1 MPVIGSM
8 LSESMGSFL
17 NLTSTVPSGCLSWG
31 DAAVKTKIIR
41 AENRTRSID
50 ENHSGRLLPVLYV
63 TTQKCGAVSLH
74 SGRTFWTNAK
84 QEDRI
89 VLHTRLIWSTMSIR
103 SPPDQNRQTS
113 GVSATSPL
121 FLFVNCPDLLPR
133 TAKTLSLVCI
143 EHTAQCK
150 VILNSAESKT
160 FFVTVHFS
168 ATPHRTPSRAD
179 LVWRA
184 F

>member
-1 MPVIGSM
+1 
-8 LSESMGSFL
+8 MGKKASRNKNQAEKKQFFHHIIMFV
-17 NLTSTVPSGCLSWG
+17 LTPRDKLI
-31 DAAVKTKIIR
+31 K
-41 AENRTRSID
+41 
-50 ENHSGRLLPVLYV
+50 
-63 TTQKCGAVSLH
+63 QKSVEPFRYSH
-74 SGRTFWTNAK
+74 RTFWTNAK

-113 GVSATSPL
+113 GVSATGPL

-160 FFVTVHFS
+160 FFVTIHFS

-179 LVWRA
+179 LVRKA
-184 F
+184 FWFFVLE